1 MPPRILEK
9 PRLILMQKWDT
20 ILDGQ
25 RGESG
30 SRKSCSKEGRY
41 DKNSTKFS

>member
-30 SRKSCSKEGRY
+30 SRKEGRY